1 MPRGYKI
8 MLSFANWPAAD
19 RGRWE
24 AAFKIADRFD
34 ESSYGAHL
42 APATGKARRES
53 YGRFLGFISGIHP
66 DRLTAPPEARID
78 RSSLA
83 EYINWRRRSGE
94 ATSLAADLGHLR
106 DALKLICP
114 NNDWSWLLAITKRM
128 AAAAPGKSGKYHLIT
143 SDRLYLLGIE
153 LMDSAI
159 ADAGAAQRTAKAHA
173 FRYRDGLVIAL
184 LALIPLRSR
193 TLTALRIGRHLIKT
207 GDSWSL
213 DIPAADTK
221 TRRALDF
228 PISREMSARI
238 DLYLEQ
244 FRSRIPGANKH
255 SGLWPSNQSRAPTAF
270 TWLCVSAPK
279 RPSDLGSTSIDFVMQ
294 PPAFGQA
301 RIRSMSGGSRTS
313 WVKRRSGRRRSTT
326 SWPSRALQVAPS
338 LMPSTQH
345 GSDLLSTGFRHSQVR
360 VLAPLSRAMPESG

>member
-8 MLSFANWPAAD
+8 MLSFADWPAAD

-42 APATGKARRES
+42 APATRKARRES

-193 TLTALRIGRHLIKT
+193 TLTALRTGQHLVKT
-207 GDSWSL
+207 GGSWAL

-228 PISREMSARI
+228 PVSREMSARM

-244 FRSRIPGANKH
+244 FRGRIPGADKH
-255 SGLWPSNQSRAPTAF
+255 TGLWPSNKSRPMCANAIYLAVSKRTKKALGFRVNLHRFRHAAASFWSSQDPVNVRGVKDVLGQASFGTTQKHYIMAQSRLA
-270 TWLCVSAPK
+270 
-279 RPSDLGSTSIDFVMQ
+279 G
-294 PPAFGQA
+294 
-301 RIRSMSGGSRTS
+301 
-313 WVKRRSGRRRSTT
+313 
-326 SWPSRALQVAPS
+326 RALA
-338 LMPSTQH
+338 H
-345 GSDLLSTGFRHSQVR
+345 AIDAARK
-360 VLAPLSRAMPESG
+360 

>member
-1 MPRGYKI
+1 

-255 SGLWPSNQSRAPTAF
+255 SGLWPSNQSRPMCANGIYLA
-270 TWLCVSAPK
+270 VRK
-279 RPSDLGSTSIDFVMQ
+279 RTEKALGFGVNLHRFRHAAASFWSSQDPVNVRGVKDVL
-294 PPAFGQA
+294 GQA
-301 RIRSMSGGSRTS
+301 SFGTTQKHYIMAQSRLA
-313 WVKRRSGRRRSTT
+313 G
-326 SWPSRALQVAPS
+326 RALA
-338 LMPSTQH
+338 H
-345 GSDLLSTGFRHSQVR
+345 AIDAARK
-360 VLAPLSRAMPESG
+360 